1 MPSQPS
7 PTVTV
12 VIPAHNEAPALGG
25 LLAEIRKLQ
34 PEAELIVVNDGSS
47 DSTAEV
53 ARAQGARVLSHPYR
67 MGNGAAV
74 KTGARHAEGEILVF
88 MDADGQHDPADIPR
102 LLAKLD
108 EGYGMAVRERQA
120 DISGFAFI

>member
-1 MPSQPS
+1 M
-7 PTVTV
+7 
-12 VIPAHNEAPALGG
+12 VIPAHNESASLGRLFDAL
-25 LLAEIRKLQ
+25 EREQ
-34 PEAELIVVNDGSS
+34 PESELIVVNDGST
-47 DSTAEV
+47 DSTAEI
-53 ARAQGARVLSHPYR
+53 ASGRGARVLSHPYR

-74 KTGARHAEGEILVF
+74 KTGARAASGEILVF